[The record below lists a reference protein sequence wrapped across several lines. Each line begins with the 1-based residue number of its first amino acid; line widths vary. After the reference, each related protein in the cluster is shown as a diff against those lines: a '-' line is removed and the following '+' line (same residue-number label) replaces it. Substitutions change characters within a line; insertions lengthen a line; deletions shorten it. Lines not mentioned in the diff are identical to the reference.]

1 MNRTIDYP
9 AVARRGM
16 EALRS
21 GRAAEARALFEQVVG
36 AGRGDASVW
45 VALAYACRDTG
56 DSAAML
62 DAADGALQIQPNNP
76 RALLIKGDH
85 FLAMGDRR
93 SAATFYRTAM
103 RNAPANPAPD
113 LRTELERAGRE
124 IEALAGGF
132 ESFVAGRISDPSP
145 RFQHSL
151 DLLSGRSR
159 VYLQEPRFYYF
170 PGLPQVHYAPPEAT
184 PFLTRV
190 EAAADDIRDE
200 LLAVMAEP
208 DLFTPYVEV
217 RENRPNSRQAGMLEN
232 ADWSAFYLVKDGQPV
247 EANVGRFARTMAA
260 IAEAPLTDIA
270 GRAPSVLFSR
280 LSPGAHI
287 PAHNGLV
294 NTRLICHLPVIC
306 PEGCSFR
313 VGSETRDWTFGKAWA
328 FDDTIEHEA
337 WNRSDEERIILIF
350 DVWKPEITDA
360 ERAEI
365 RALFAAIEDYGGG
378 PQTWGV

>member
-1 MNRTIDYP
+1 MNAPPDYP
-9 AVARRGM
+9 AIARNALA
-16 EALRS
+16 ALRA

-45 VALAYACRDTG
+45 VGLAYACRDTG
-56 DSAAML
+56 DGAAAL
-62 DAADGALQIQPNNP
+62 DAADSALRLQPGNP
-76 RALLIKGDH
+76 RALLLKGDH
-85 FLAMGDRR
+85 FLAAGDRR
-93 SAATFYRTAM
+93 SAATFYASAL
-103 RNAPANPAPD
+103 RNTPANPAAD
-113 LRTELERAGRE
+113 LQGELARAARE
-124 IEALAGGF
+124 VEALAGGF
-132 ESFVAGRISDPSP
+132 DAFIADRIAEPSP
-145 RFQHSL
+145 RFRQSL

-159 VYLQEPRFYYF
+159 LYLQEPRFYYF
-170 PGLPQVHYAPPEAT
+170 PGLPQVHYAPREAT
-184 PFLTRV
+184 PFLDQLETAV
-190 EAAADDIRDE
+190 DDIRDE

-232 ADWSAFYLVKDGQPV
+232 ADWSAFYLVKDGRPV
-247 EANVGRFARTMAA
+247 EANVGRFPRTMAA
-260 IAEAPLTDIA
+260 LEGVPLTDIA

-280 LSPGAHI
+280 LAPGAHI

-313 VGSETRDWTFGKAWA
+313 VGAETRDWAYGQAWA

-337 WNRSDEERIILIF
+337 WNRSEEERIILIF
-350 DVWKPEITDA
+350 DVWKPEITET

-365 RALFAAIEDYGGG
+365 RTLFRAIEDYGGG
-378 PQTWGV
+378 PQSWGV